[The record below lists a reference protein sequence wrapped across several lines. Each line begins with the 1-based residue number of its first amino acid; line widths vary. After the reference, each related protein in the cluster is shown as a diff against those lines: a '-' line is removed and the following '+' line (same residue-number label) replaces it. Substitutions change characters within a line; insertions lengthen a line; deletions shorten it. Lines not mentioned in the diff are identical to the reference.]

1 MLSQEYKKIVVRC
14 ACMFFAGTALQLFTG
29 GIDASFLKYPWGLVL
44 AANFL
49 YLLVL
54 ISFNKDKW
62 AWTEHFTGCRT
73 YLSSLFAM
81 LLLTLLFGVVPQSG
95 SSEGVLG
102 VLGYTQMTSSWVFN
116 LFLLHFTAVI
126 GVQAIDNLRNIKKH
140 KLHVAIM
147 HIAFFAILFAGV
159 FGSGE
164 KTRVRLK
171 AVQGEP
177 VNMGVTAEG
186 KKVELPFIIKLK
198 DFSLEEYPPQIHIYS
213 NDNLSKEFLS
223 INGNDSEGVLGGW
236 HIDCVEYL
244 DMAGRK
250 PDDSVYVHMNHV
262 GATTAAYIR
271 ATSVDETVEGWVSCG
286 SFIFAGS
293 TLVLPDGSHL
303 VMPRREVKKYLSL
316 TEFVNGDDKMVYNI
330 AVNAPA
336 TIGAWKIYQSG
347 YDSARGRWGT
357 SSVFEC
363 VKDRWYPVTHVA
375 MWLILAAGVFAL
387 LVNSIKNKNK
397 R

>member
-1 MLSQEYKKIVVRC
+1 MLSQDYKKIVVRC

-29 GIDASFLKYPWGLVL
+29 GIDASFFKYPWGMVL

-54 ISFNKDKW
+54 ISFNKEKW
-62 AWTEHFTGCRT
+62 AWTGHFTGRST
-73 YLSSLFAM
+73 YLLSLLAM
-81 LLLTLLFGVVPQSG
+81 LVLTLLFGLIPQGGSG
-95 SSEGVLG
+95 EGVLD
-102 VLGYTQMTSSWVFN
+102 VLGFTQMKSSWVFN
-116 LFLLHFTAVI
+116 LFLLHFTAVM
-126 GVQAIDNLRNIKKH
+126 GVQAIDNLRNIKRQ

-147 HIAFFAILFAGV
+147 HIAFFAILFAGI

-177 VNMGVTAEG
+177 VNVGVTADGE
-186 KKVELPFIIKLK
+186 KVELPFIIKLK

-213 NDNLSKEFLS
+213 NNNLSKEFLS
-223 INGNDSEGVLGGW
+223 INEKGSEGVLGKW
-236 HIDCVEYL
+236 HIECVEYL
-244 DMAGRK
+244 EMAGCK
-250 PDDSVYVHMNHV
+250 PGDSVYVHMNHV

-271 ATSVDETVEGWVSCG
+271 AASVDETVEGWVSCG

-293 TLVLPDGSHL
+293 TLMLPDGSHL

-316 TEFVNGDDKMVYNI
+316 TEFVSGDDKMVYNI

-363 VKDRWYPVTHVA
+363 VKDSWYPVTHVA
-375 MWLILAAGVFAL
+375 MWLILVAGVFAL
-387 LVNSIKNKNK
+387 LANSIKNKNK